1 MTVHRRSGL
10 RPRRS
15 AECLRDAG
23 AVLVPV
29 VKANLVAEQATADTD
44 PQGERGERIRCHG
57 RFPITALYPPP
68 KGTARLPGQ
77 RVRGQNRCCS
87 RPV

>member
-15 AECLRDAG
+15 AECLLDAG

-44 PQGERGERIRCHG
+44 PQGERIRGHG

-68 KGTARLPGQ
+68 RGTAPLPGQ

-87 RPV
+87 RSV